1 MRILVLLL
9 FLLCV
14 NAHAIFVSLSVND
27 SRLQTRNWVYKPSGM
42 IGFSVEAGFFNE
54 PENMIDY
61 KLSVGIKRFG
71 YSFDDGNDVVS
82 FWGLD
87 LKPCTWSFTYRNI
100 MFELY
105 PSISWHFAQRNL
117 NNRME
122 EHGFSSVIDAKRFAF
137 GYGYRLGYNITK
149 HLLVAL
155 YADYKY
161 MNWDYRNAEGV
172 VEELYPSYIM
182 GGWGLSGQWN
192 F

>member
-82 FWGLD
+82 FW
-87 LKPCTWSFTYRNI
+87 CSN
-100 MFELY
+100 
-105 PSISWHFAQRNL
+105 SIQVY
-117 NNRME
+117 
-122 EHGFSSVIDAKRFAF
+122 HGILR
-137 GYGYRLGYNITK
+137 REI
-149 HLLVAL
+149 
-155 YADYKY
+155 
-161 MNWDYRNAEGV
+161 
-172 VEELYPSYIM
+172 
-182 GGWGLSGQWN
+182 
-192 F
+192 

>member
-1 MRILVLLL
+1 MTG
-9 FLLCV
+9 
-14 NAHAIFVSLSVND
+14 LS
-27 SRLQTRNWVYKPSGM
+27 
-42 IGFSVEAGFFNE
+42 IEAGFFNE
-54 PENMIDY
+54 PENMVDY

-87 LKPCTWSFTYRNI
+87 LKPCTWSITYRNI

-149 HLLVAL
+149 HLLIAL
-155 YADYKY
+155 YADYKF
-161 MNWDYRNAEGV
+161 MNWDYKNTEGV
-172 VEELYPSYIM
+172 VDDLYPNYIM
-182 GGWGLSGQWN
+182 GGWGLSAQWN

>member
-71 YSFDDGNDVVS
+71 YSFDDGNDVFFHVHPSSGTQVPQYVDILVS
-82 FWGLD
+82 L
-87 LKPCTWSFTYRNI
+87 T
-100 MFELY
+100 
-105 PSISWHFAQRNL
+105 Q
-117 NNRME
+117 
-122 EHGFSSVIDAKRFAF
+122 
-137 GYGYRLGYNITK
+137 
-149 HLLVAL
+149 
-155 YADYKY
+155 
-161 MNWDYRNAEGV
+161 
-172 VEELYPSYIM
+172 
-182 GGWGLSGQWN
+182 
-192 F
+192 